1 MESATRTLQAERRII
16 QCEAVKMEE
25 SRTQRLA
32 ILRDAVLRTAP
43 QRLSCV
49 SSGLP
54 WPIVSEDGV
63 EDGQKLSSDRDEGNH
78 LWLARRHQ
86 AIEEGLQDWVVLLGD
101 HRAHEE
107 DGAHWSA
114 PATDKAVAPPLA
126 GLASEGGKARQSGD
140 LFAAELPEL
149 GQLGDQCASDGRA
162 DARHRGEQVFLV
174 APGWRAPYRII
185 DVGVDASQLLLQCLE
200 EPIDAFL
207 EARDRDTLLA
217 LAFGTDHL
225 DDLPPPRNKVGQQS
239 RRLVRERTRLWLG
252 RLRKMRD
259 DSRINWIGLCAL
271 ADCLGKGAN
280 LGRIDDDDWK
290 LSRSQSC
297 RRNRLEAAG
306 CLQSNNSRRNGFKPL
321 DQLLKP
327 RRITLHHKE
336 LTTGTNCDVE
346 PVFRNVDTNDDVLHV
361 DPSLPNRASRFA
373 APATVR
379 VQRNRGRGPMLRS
392 GLHGPRMNRS
402 PVRHR
407 IRQYTG
413 CSDS

>member
-185 DVGVDASQLLLQCLE
+185 DVGVDVSQLLLQCLE

-225 DDLPPPRNKVGQQS
+225 DDLPPPRNEVGQQS
-239 RRLVRERTRLWLG
+239 RRLVRERTRLGLGASAKCAMTAASIGSVFARWPIALAKERTWAGLTMTTGSSAEARAAAATVSKPPVASKATIRGEMALSRLISCSSPAALRSTTKNSPLG
-252 RLRKMRD
+252 RTATS
-259 DSRINWIGLCAL
+259 SRSFETSIPTMMFSMSTHPCLIGLRAL
-271 ADCLGKGAN
+271 
-280 LGRIDDDDWK
+280 R
-290 LSRSQSC
+290 
-297 RRNRLEAAG
+297 
-306 CLQSNNSRRNGFKPL
+306 
-321 DQLLKP
+321 P
-327 RRITLHHKE
+327 RRL
-336 LTTGTNCDVE
+336 
-346 PVFRNVDTNDDVLHV
+346 
-361 DPSLPNRASRFA
+361 
-373 APATVR
+373 
-379 VQRNRGRGPMLRS
+379 S
-392 GLHGPRMNRS
+392 GFNGIEDGVP
-402 PVRHR
+402 
-407 IRQYTG
+407 
-413 CSDS
+413 C